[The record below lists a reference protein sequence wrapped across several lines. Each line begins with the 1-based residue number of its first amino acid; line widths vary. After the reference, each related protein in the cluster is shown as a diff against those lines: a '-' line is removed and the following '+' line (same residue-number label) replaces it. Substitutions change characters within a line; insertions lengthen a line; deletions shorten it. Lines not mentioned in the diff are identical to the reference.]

1 MPGARCRGP
10 CARRMGAGSS
20 GAQEPSQ
27 AEGLTAEAA
36 LKLPFN
42 HEQRSWGWE
51 EGRLALRGLSRSCQ
65 SAVFAAGHL
74 WAAARCSGAMERAW
88 SPAAVRVCVHPGR
101 AKLCQAVPS

>member
-1 MPGARCRGP
+1 MEGLCPCWELGAM
-10 CARRMGAGSS
+10 RMGAGSS
-20 GAQEPSQ
+20 GEPSQ
-27 AEGLTAEAA
+27 AEGLKAEAA

-42 HEQRSWGWE
+42 HEQHSWGWE

-88 SPAAVRVCVHPGR
+88 CPAAVWVCVHPGC
-101 AKLCQAVPS
+101 AELCRAVPS